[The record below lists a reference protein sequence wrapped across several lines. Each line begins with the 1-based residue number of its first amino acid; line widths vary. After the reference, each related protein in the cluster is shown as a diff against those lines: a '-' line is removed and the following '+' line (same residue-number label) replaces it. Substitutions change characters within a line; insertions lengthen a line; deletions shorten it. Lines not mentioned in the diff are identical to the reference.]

1 MISDLHLQNWAKGAL
16 VALGAFIALGT
27 VSALWEN
34 PLFMRMTPA
43 GAWEVALLG
52 LLAGLF
58 GLFVAVRG
66 SACADRAAG
75 AGGILGFIGIACPV
89 CNKLLLMLFGGELLL
104 TYFEPIRL
112 YVAAGGAAILLA
124 AIAIERRRA
133 ARPLGLGTQ
142 LRSPES

>member
-142 LRSPES
+142 LRSPEG